1 MGAWCADP
9 NRGKDAWFQVSLGG
23 RKRITGVATQGKL
36 WEGELEFCTMRTW
49 FFKPLKPVLSVQVML
64 ANEWSREC

>member
-36 WEGELEFCTMRTW
+36 WEGELEFCTMV
-49 FFKPLKPVLSVQVML
+49 FKQALSVQVML
-64 ANEWSREC
+64 ANE